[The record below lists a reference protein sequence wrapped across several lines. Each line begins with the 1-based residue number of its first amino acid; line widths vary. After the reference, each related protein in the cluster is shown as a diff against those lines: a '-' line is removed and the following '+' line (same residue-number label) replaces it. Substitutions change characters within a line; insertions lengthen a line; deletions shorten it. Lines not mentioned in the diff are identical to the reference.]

1 MGGLLFSTKRLPKAE
16 FLPYLN
22 KVEKLLHTN
31 TDYDFFVPKWIEDK
45 EDFGDLDIVVKNPI
59 DIELLKTIFKP
70 ERFKSNGPV
79 FSLVYKDFQIDFIKH
94 TGEDYESAKN
104 YYCYNDLGNLIGRL
118 AQRFAM
124 KFGPDGLRYVYYN
137 GSKKLGEFNI
147 SKDMN
152 MILEFLDLDFKKFD
166 IGFETRKELFDFI
179 IKSKYFNPY
188 IYDMEHLN
196 KINRDRNKKR
206 TTYVAWLDYV
216 EPLKKFFDKDGL
228 FDGDK
233 TIFIPAINS
242 HFFNNSEFFDFI
254 IEKDKEFELKRQ
266 IAEKFNGN
274 IVMEITDLRAKKLGK
289 FIVEFKAWIENTYKD
304 FDQYVLDTTEEAI
317 VKDIKAYV
325 LIKNKLNDG

>member
-1 MGGLLFSTKRLPKAE
+1 MGGLLFSTKRLPKDE
-16 FLPYLN
+16 FLLFL
-22 KVEKLLHTN
+22 KDVKSKLLSNTN
-31 TDYDFFVPKWIEDK
+31 YRFFVPKWIEDK
-45 EDFGDLDIVVKNPI
+45 EDFGDLDIVVENPI
-59 DIELLKTIFKP
+59 EIDVLKEIFKP

-94 TGEDYESAKN
+94 SKEDYESAKN

-118 AQRFAM
+118 AQRFAL
-124 KFGPDGLRYVYYN
+124 KFGPDGLRYVYYHKDRN
-137 GSKKLGEFNI
+137 LGEFNI
-147 SKDMN
+147 SKDIDT
-152 MILEFLDLDFKKFD
+152 ILSFLDLDVVKFRRGFK
-166 IGFETRKELFDFI
+166 TRKELFDFI

-233 TIFIPAINS
+233 RIFIPDINN
-242 HFFNNSEFFDFI
+242 HFFYNSEFFEWI
-254 IEKDKEFELKRQ
+254 IEKDKEFDLKEQ
-266 IAEKFNGN
+266 VKAKFNGD

-289 FIVEFKAWIENTYKD
+289 FIGEFKVWIEETYFKE
-304 FDQYVLDTTEEAI
+304 FDQYVLDSYNHQI
-317 VKDIKAYV
+317 RNDIRNFNQR
-325 LIKNKLNDG
+325 I